1 MTLVGMGLI
10 LPKFRH
16 LKSGYVPK
24 GHSGSGKRSQ
34 LHFLLDLVQDINVI
48 CLYQDTRNKE

>member
-10 LPKFRH
+10 LPKFRR
-16 LKSGYVPK
+16 LKSGYVQK

-34 LHFLLDLVQDINVI
+34 SHFLLDLVQDIDVI
-48 CLYQDTRNKE
+48 CMYQDTRNKE